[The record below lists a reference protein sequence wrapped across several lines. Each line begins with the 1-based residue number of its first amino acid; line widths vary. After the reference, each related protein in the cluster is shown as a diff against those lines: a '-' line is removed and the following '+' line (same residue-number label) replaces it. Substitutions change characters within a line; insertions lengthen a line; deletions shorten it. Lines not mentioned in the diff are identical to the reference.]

1 MSDDEL
7 EEADDRARLPNSR
20 LETLKTWLSAN
31 DVQLS
36 PKLAIR
42 AVPSDVDEEVAR
54 EKQDASYG
62 IYALQ
67 SIEEDEILSVTPRKA
82 IISKRTCALARN
94 PAFHD
99 FCDKVNIATPLQ
111 AGVRILAA
119 VLMSEMQLGR
129 QSRWFGYIQSMPQSY
144 REVGLPI
151 FWDSEEA
158 LYWLQGT
165 DVVDY
170 MEQQRCTNE
179 DVETFFN
186 DLVMP
191 LLSNGNSVHVDYTTF
206 KLAFSLVLSRA
217 FYVDNFHGLSMVPLA
232 DVFNH
237 HYLPHATLQSDDIV
251 CPTCGSRSECEHDHA
266 PAKPSGSAMIEMGPS
281 MSGLVQSTASIQ
293 LGDADP
299 SEVDAVEMV
308 ATTSIEAEEEVFNT
322 YGKLDNAALLVNY
335 GFMLEANE
343 DDKVRWFSV
352 KSVLKQAELIAAVT
366 AETNKIESAW
376 RTYIKSGEVDRW
388 IEPNSRVSAEVIR
401 SAHLQAPQTLLYVD
415 ADGNVSRYLCL
426 LLSISLQWSRL
437 EKQGV
442 EAVPAEYI
450 QKVLQVRLK
459 RLSAPERDI
468 DRLFDMLAQDK
479 NERAVEL
486 ALSRAIEERLLLTA
500 CLAQWQQQDD
510 DSSDA
515 S

>member
-170 MEQQRCTNE
+170 MEQQRCTN
-179 DVETFFN
+179 VSKAVYILF
-186 DLVMP
+186 
-191 LLSNGNSVHVDYTTF
+191 
-206 KLAFSLVLSRA
+206 
-217 FYVDNFHGLSMVPLA
+217 
-232 DVFNH
+232 
-237 HYLPHATLQSDDIV
+237 TL
-251 CPTCGSRSECEHDHA
+251 
-266 PAKPSGSAMIEMGPS
+266 
-281 MSGLVQSTASIQ
+281 
-293 LGDADP
+293 
-299 SEVDAVEMV
+299 
-308 ATTSIEAEEEVFNT
+308 
-322 YGKLDNAALLVNY
+322 
-335 GFMLEANE
+335 
-343 DDKVRWFSV
+343 
-352 KSVLKQAELIAAVT
+352 
-366 AETNKIESAW
+366 
-376 RTYIKSGEVDRW
+376 
-388 IEPNSRVSAEVIR
+388 
-401 SAHLQAPQTLLYVD
+401 
-415 ADGNVSRYLCL
+415 
-426 LLSISLQWSRL
+426 
-437 EKQGV
+437 
-442 EAVPAEYI
+442 
-450 QKVLQVRLK
+450 
-459 RLSAPERDI
+459 
-468 DRLFDMLAQDK
+468 
-479 NERAVEL
+479 
-486 ALSRAIEERLLLTA
+486 
-500 CLAQWQQQDD
+500 
-510 DSSDA
+510 
-515 S
+515 